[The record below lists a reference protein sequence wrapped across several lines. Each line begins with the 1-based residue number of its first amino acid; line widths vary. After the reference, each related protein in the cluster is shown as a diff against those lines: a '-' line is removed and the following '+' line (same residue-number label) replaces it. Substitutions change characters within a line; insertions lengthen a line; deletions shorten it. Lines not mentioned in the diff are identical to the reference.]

1 MEDKKLLI
9 VGIIMVIVGA
19 ITATVLYLMRT
30 KTKLTSKIVKIEYS
44 FSSNYGTMLDCAKY
58 TITIEKD
65 GTVTLKNSYHEDYV
79 KTYTISVDE
88 YDKLA
93 TYIEKNMKV
102 FDVEDRTDN
111 DVMDGGSSHV
121 KITLEDGKTHE
132 TGGAN
137 PSGKDYDNLTLE
149 IRNTVNSD
157 KIKEYKNEVKALG
170 EKKSY

>member
-58 TITIEKD
+58 TVTIEKD
-65 GTVTLKNSYHEDYV
+65 GTVTLNNSYHEDYQ
-79 KTYTISVDE
+79 KTFSISTSE
-88 YDKLA
+88 YDRLA
-93 TYIEKNMKV
+93 TYIEKNIKV
-102 FDVEDRTDN
+102 FDIENRTDN
-111 DVMDGGSSHV
+111 DVMDGGSSNV

-132 TGGAN
+132 TGGSN
-137 PSGKDYDNLTLE
+137 PSGKDYSNLTLE
-149 IRNTVNSD
+149 IINTINYD
-157 KIKEYKNEVKALG
+157 KIKEYKNEVKNLG
-170 EKKSY
+170 EKKS